1 MTKPKSMKPLI
12 RYKNEA
18 EEALKTRLLKSGE
31 ATLGIYNK
39 DVALIF
45 STFVSTFTFLEEAM
59 ERIFAMLMG
68 TDLST
73 ASLISRKIVSTN
85 TRIDILKTLLTK
97 SSRNKLNRTDEIDRI
112 ICEFDRINLIRNK
125 YVHGYWETYE
135 DDQTYLVIS
144 KEDPFALGHLVQKKF
159 NIADMTKAQSEVMA
173 LMTEV
178 YAVTSRMDE
187 PRDERVVDVRFDKHC
202 LIVDLIDGRT
212 ISAPLAW
219 HPRLANA
226 TPEQRANWEKSG
238 GDYGIHWPDI
248 DEDLST
254 AGLLRGTPAGKAD

>member
-1 MTKPKSMKPLI
+1 MTKPQSMKPLN

-31 ATLGIYNK
+31 AAQGIYNK

-45 STFVSTFTFLEEAM
+45 SRFVSTFTFLEEAM
-59 ERIFAMLMG
+59 ESIFAMLMG

-85 TRIDILKTLLTK
+85 TRIEILKTLLTK

-112 ICEFDRINLIRNK
+112 ICEFDRLNIIRNK

-159 NIADMTKAQSEVMA
+159 KIADMTKAQSEVMA
-173 LMTEV
+173 LMEEV
-178 YAVTSRMDE
+178 YAVTS
-187 PRDERVVDVRFDKHC
+187 
-202 LIVDLIDGRT
+202 
-212 ISAPLAW
+212 
-219 HPRLANA
+219 
-226 TPEQRANWEKSG
+226 
-238 GDYGIHWPDI
+238 
-248 DEDLST
+248 
-254 AGLLRGTPAGKAD
+254 